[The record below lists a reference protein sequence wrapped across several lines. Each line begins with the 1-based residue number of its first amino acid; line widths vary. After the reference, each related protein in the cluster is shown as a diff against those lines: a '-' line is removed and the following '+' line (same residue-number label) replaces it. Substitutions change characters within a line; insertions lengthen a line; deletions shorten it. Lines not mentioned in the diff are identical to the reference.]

1 MNTYLKFPRDG
12 VVFVCDAGRALVLR
26 NEGSA
31 TSPSLRVE
39 EEVPAPP
46 NPRAHEQ
53 GADRPGRV
61 FNDER
66 RSAVEAVDV
75 HLKNEAVF
83 IESSIERLDGIDRLR
98 PIKAL
103 ILVAPP
109 RVLSLLRKHLPH
121 RLSAL
126 ITAELSKDLTKM
138 PILEIERHVL
148 RS

>member
-31 TSPSLRVE
+31 TSPNLRVE